1 MSYKILIVD
10 DEPTICSAL
19 KISLEDDGYKVQ
31 AALSAS
37 EALSCLK
44 SFPPDVAVVDLR
56 LSDMDG
62 ISLLSQIK
70 DFDED
75 IAVIMIT
82 AYGETKTAVEAVK
95 KGAYDFITKPFD
107 ISELKISIERALQER
122 ALKNENTILRSKD
135 EKTALITRDP
145 AMLQILAQIDAIAP
159 VDSSVLVEG
168 ETGTGKELI
177 ARIIHEKSR
186 RAKKPFITVNC
197 STIPTNLFESELF
210 GHEKNAF
217 TGASGRKKG
226 LLELADGGTFF
237 FDEIGEL
244 SPDLQAKL
252 LRFLEERQIRR
263 VGGLVSIPVDVRI
276 IAATNKN
283 LKEEVDKNSFRSD
296 LYYRLNVVLL
306 KIPPLR
312 QRPGDIPLLLDYYRQ
327 IFNRQFKKNIKGFS
341 EKALSL
347 LQNYCWPGNVREL
360 KNILERAFI
369 LVKGDI
375 ITEKE
380 LPVELKVKET
390 RADAPSIKREFASL
404 EELEKQYISEALE
417 KTRWNI
423 TKAAELLGISRF
435 ALQRRIKKYF
445 G

>member
-1 MSYKILIVD
+1 
-10 DEPTICSAL
+10 
-19 KISLEDDGYKVQ
+19 
-31 AALSAS
+31 
-37 EALSCLK
+37 
-44 SFPPDVAVVDLR
+44 
-56 LSDMDG
+56 
-62 ISLLSQIK
+62 
-70 DFDED
+70 
-75 IAVIMIT
+75 MIT

-145 AMLQILAQIDAIAP
+145 TMLQILAQIDSIAP

-244 SPDLQAKL
+244 PPDLQAKL
-252 LRFLEERQIRR
+252 LRFLEERHIRR

-312 QRPGDIPLLLDYYRQ
+312 QRQGDIPLLLDYYRQ

-369 LVKGDI
+369 LVKGDL

-380 LPVELKVKET
+380 LPVELNRNDSHADISLVKKGNLQPW
-390 RADAPSIKREFASL
+390 RNWKSSI
-404 EELEKQYISEALE
+404 
-417 KTRWNI
+417 
-423 TKAAELLGISRF
+423 
-435 ALQRRIKKYF
+435 
-445 G
+445 